1 MMRSPAKR
9 FSLLALLAL
18 VVLIPACSKSEPPAP
33 ALEPVPPPAPVP
45 TPKPEVAAPEAGEW
59 EAADV
64 EEESFL
70 SAEQINARQL
80 LRTIHFD
87 YDSAEIRGDQRATLQ
102 ANADWLREHPNVRI
116 LIEGHCDERGTREY
130 NLALGDQR
138 AQAATA
144 YLTSLGIGAGRIET
158 ISYGEENPLAMGEGD
173 RARPSEK
180 RGSPYRVRPSAAL
193 DPGGSSKGNMS

>member
-18 VVLIPACSKSEPPAP
+18 VVLIPACSKDEPPAP
-33 ALEPVPPPAPVP
+33 APQPVPPPAPQP
-45 TPKPEVAAPEAGEW
+45 APRREVAPPEAGEW
-59 EAADV
+59 EVADAG

-116 LIEGHCDERGTREY
+116 LIREELDKFRCNSANTQPAECFNSSLPHIPILIYQELDE
-130 NLALGDQR
+130 
-138 AQAATA
+138 
-144 YLTSLGIGAGRIET
+144 S
-158 ISYGEENPLAMGEGD
+158 
-173 RARPSEK
+173 
-180 RGSPYRVRPSAAL
+180 
-193 DPGGSSKGNMS
+193 